1 MTATTT
7 GAFRSHHRSRSEYTT
22 RVVPRTRGMF
32 SGFTIFVLGLWAA
45 FIPFVGPYFDYSYGS
60 DRTWDWTAA
69 RGWLEVLPGAVA
81 AAGGLLLLT
90 SANRINAS
98 TGGWIAAAGGAWLV
112 VGRSFADLF
121 NIGSVGAPLSTSD
134 SGRMI
139 AELGYF
145 VGTGT
150 VIVFLAAV
158 GIGRLAVVG
167 VRDVRPVEETG
178 HVRTATAPTTADNA
192 ARVEDNE
199 PTTASATPYPERT
212 TYPAT

>member
-1 MTATTT
+1 
-7 GAFRSHHRSRSEYTT
+7 
-22 RVVPRTRGMF
+22 MF

-167 VRDVRPVEETG
+167 VRDVRPVEDVRLVETNHPVDDGRRANEGRPIEETG